1 METPL
6 TVRSR
11 ESGSIPLVLDGACKA
26 IMMATARKTSLMLA
40 LAICASF
47 AMAGADKT
55 KAMEIGYGRPP
66 LNSFCNV
73 TPHTTNQLINQVK
86 GNSVVMDRYTR
97 HFAMTEDEVVAFFST
112 LAPGR
117 LIKDGIYTVYGV
129 PRDGKLHV
137 HRKLLKKGEKVF
149 MDAQG
154 RAILQM
160 RCGNPLTLG
169 PRNPIA
175 LSEGPEPA
183 GPMDTN
189 LVAEGGDV
197 EEAPATLAYVAPTTP
212 GPIIPP
218 TPPAPVVTH
227 GRSAIIP
234 IPLLIPILIG
244 GSCLIPKG
252 GGGGKVV
259 TPEPATLAVLAI
271 GIGAISRRRKRS

>member
-1 METPL
+1 M
-6 TVRSR
+6 VRIR
-11 ESGSIPLVLDGACKA
+11 EGEMLSLPFDSACKA
-26 IMMATARKTSLMLA
+26 IMMATVRKTSWTLA
-40 LAICASF
+40 LAMCASL
-47 AMAGADKT
+47 ALAGADKT
-55 KAMEIGYGRPP
+55 KVMEIGYGRPP

-112 LAPGR
+112 LVPGR

-137 HRKLLKKGEKVF
+137 HRRLLKKGEKVF
-149 MDAQG
+149 MDSQG

-169 PRNPIA
+169 SRNPIA

-189 LVAEGGDV
+189 LVAETGDV
-197 EEAPATLAYVAPTTP
+197 EEAPATLAYVAPVTP

-218 TPPAPVVTH
+218 TPPAEVVAVH
-227 GRSAIIP
+227 SRGAIIP

-259 TPEPATLAVLAI
+259 CPEPASMAVLAL
-271 GIGAISRRRKRS
+271 GFGALATRRRKKQA

>member
-1 METPL
+1 MCA
-6 TVRSR
+6 S
-11 ESGSIPLVLDGACKA
+11 
-26 IMMATARKTSLMLA
+26 
-40 LAICASF
+40 LAI
-47 AMAGADKT
+47 AGADK
-55 KAMEIGYGRPP
+55 KHAMEIGYGRPP

-73 TPHTTNQLINQVK
+73 TPHTTDQLINQVK
-86 GNSVVMDRYTR
+86 GNSIVMDRYTR
-97 HFAMTEDEVVAFFST
+97 HFAMTEEEVIAFFGT
-112 LAPGR
+112 LVPGR

-137 HRKLLKKGEKVF
+137 HRRLLKRGEKVF

-197 EEAPATLAYVAPTTP
+197 EEAPATLAYVAPSTP
-212 GPIIPP
+212 APILA
-218 TPPAPVVTH
+218 PPAAVVVTESH
-227 GRSAIIP
+227 SRVIP
-234 IPLLIPILIG
+234 FPLLIPILIG
-244 GSCLIPKG
+244 GSCLIIHHGNG

-259 TPEPATLAVLAI
+259 PEPASMAVVVMGVGALAA
-271 GIGAISRRRKRS
+271 RRRKRL